1 MNLKN
6 MLPIWGVLVLLFA
19 VSTGSAFAFSVQ
31 APPAEKTGAPNEST
45 CMDCHVGNE
54 LNASDGS
61 LMLTIPETYIPNEVY
76 TIVVNLSREGQS
88 RWGFE
93 MTALDAD
100 GGSAGS
106 FIVDDAGNTG
116 IFEANSKK
124 YIHHTTAGTAAGTN
138 DANSWEFQWTAPDA
152 DMGPVTFY
160 AAGNAANGDFNTTGD
175 YIYTT
180 QSESASVVGGV
191 SLEIVGE
198 ASLSTVDAVAGVSYT
213 LKVTNTGNAMDTIM
227 LEASALVG
235 IATQVGESG
244 EDLAADLNGDGVV
257 NALDLV
263 LAASSSGSKGS
274 MLGSLSKN
282 SVELEAGAS
291 EEVTLVVAGDLFTTP
306 GDYVIGVRAASGT
319 DDTMTAETTTT
330 TTIETPVIA
339 GVSLEVVGD
348 NALSTMDAVEGVS
361 YTLKVTN
368 TGNMM
373 DTIALEASAEVGI
386 EGSVLGTLNES
397 SIELEADGSAEVT
410 LKVSGDLLTEP
421 GDYAISVT
429 ATSGT
434 DSTMTAETTTTTT
447 IEMPVIAGVSLEI
460 VGDNALSTMDAV
472 EGVSYTLKVT
482 NTGNMMDTITLEA
495 SAEVGIEGSVLGSLS
510 DSERSIELEA
520 GAAAEVT
527 LKVAG
532 DLFTKPGDYPISVTA
547 TSKTDSTKTAE
558 ATTTTT
564 IEPPPTPWDVNDDGT
579 VDIRDLVLVAGQLGE
594 SGEGLKGDINGDGT
608 VDIRDLVI
616 VASHLGE
623 DTSN

>member
-6 MLPIWGVLVLLFA
+6 MLPVWGVLVLLFA

-213 LKVTNTGNAMDTIM
+213 LKVTNTGNAMDTVT
-227 LEASALVG
+227 LEASAEVG
-235 IATQVGESG
+235 IATQFGESG
-244 EDLAADLNGDGVV
+244 EDLAADLNGDGTV
-257 NALDLV
+257 NTQDLIA
-263 LAASSSGSKGS
+263 AASSRGSQGS
-274 MLGSLSKN
+274 VLGSLSKN

-306 GDYVIGVRAASGT
+306 GDYVIGVKATSGT
-319 DDTMTAETTTT
+319 DNTMTATVTTT
-330 TTIETPVIA
+330 TTIEIPVIA

-373 DTIALEASAEVGI
+373 DTIT
-386 EGSVLGTLNES
+386 LG
-397 SIELEADGSAEVT
+397 
-410 LKVSGDLLTEP
+410 
-421 GDYAISVT
+421 
-429 ATSGT
+429 
-434 DSTMTAETTTTTT
+434 
-447 IEMPVIAGVSLEI
+447 
-460 VGDNALSTMDAV
+460 
-472 EGVSYTLKVT
+472 
-482 NTGNMMDTITLEA
+482 A

-579 VDIRDLVLVAGQLGE
+579 VDIRDLVIVAGQLGE
-594 SGEGLKGDINGDGT
+594 SGEALKGDINGDGT